1 MVSEAGAFVKNLP
14 FPKSFMHPAAMSL
27 RAQGMDAVLT
37 GTDPSGLVIPV
48 AAVLRP
54 GLVTTAQRNETG
66 V

>member
-1 MVSEAGAFVKNLP
+1 
-14 FPKSFMHPAAMSL
+14 MSL